1 MELRLKVKEIA
12 KSKGIETAYQLKEAA
27 KLSPSTAYRLF
38 NNTVSTI
45 TLDTL
50 KKVCLALDC
59 DPGDIF
65 TWSNKT
71 ISTAKKRKPK
81 SKTQRKVSGNNK
93 TQ

>member
-1 MELRLKVKEIA
+1 MELILNVKEIA
-12 KSKGIETAYQLKEAA
+12 KSKGIETAYELKKKAE
-27 KLSPSTAYRLF
+27 LSPSTAYRLF

-65 TWSNKT
+65 TWSNKAV
-71 ISTAKKRKPK
+71 STTKKRKPK
-81 SKTQRKVSGNNK
+81 SITQRK
-93 TQ
+93 